1 MPPSTQYVYA
11 IWTIRCI
18 DGRKFVRTLEQ
29 SNIQYPPLS
38 IYKLQSIL
46 EFAKKIKKYFPPADL
61 LFSLWISLLG
71 PLTPTTL
78 SWCSRSWSWW
88 WIPHVQQIG
97 LQTDIRRERRVS
109 KQKGCKKRQKIH
121 PKESYSSVSWH
132 LLDPFGICIKL
143 WTTTTCGAAGFSL
156 LRSSL
161 SLHSSRF
168 QRNAGDVNGGV
179 SSEAAS
185 LLDRRSSKSS
195 WSRRP

>member
-1 MPPSTQYVYA
+1 MYRAYVPPSTQYVYA

-97 LQTDIRRERRVS
+97 LQTDICRERRVS
-109 KQKGCKKRQKIH
+109 KQKGRKKRQKIH
-121 PKESYSSVSWH
+121 PKKISQLS
-132 LLDPFGICIKL
+132 LMTPFGICIKV

-161 SLHSSRF
+161 SLHSSRWKW
-168 QRNAGDVNGGV
+168 D
-179 SSEAAS
+179 
-185 LLDRRSSKSS
+185 SKDLT
-195 WSRRP
+195 